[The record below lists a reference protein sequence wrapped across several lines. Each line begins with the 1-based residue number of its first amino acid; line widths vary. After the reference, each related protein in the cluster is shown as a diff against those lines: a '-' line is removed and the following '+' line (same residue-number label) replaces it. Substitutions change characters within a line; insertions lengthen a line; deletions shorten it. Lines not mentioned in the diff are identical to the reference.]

1 MRGAN
6 PLHLRVNLSDAR
18 DRRFGNPGRTLA
30 KVSEKRGSATC
41 AGTTS
46 GGQIRLYTQK
56 MRRTFLLLTL
66 LTLFSNCLS
75 GENIAAN
82 PADRLTILYDAFTDK
97 PGFTADWGYAALVEF
112 DGKRIL
118 FDTGNNAAIFES
130 NVKRLH
136 IDLTRLDCVILSH
149 RHGDHTSGLRYVLS
163 VNPQVPIYAPA
174 DEPFSDATP
183 AAFFSHGDAD
193 LPAKMRYFGGKLPST
208 PPAHGNAWPG
218 VHFRTVTGIEEI
230 TPRIHL
236 VSTLSETPGFR
247 DLPEVSLVLDTAH
260 GPIVVVGCSHPGIEN
275 ILANVTRQ
283 THKPEVFEV
292 VGGMHLLL
300 ASPAQVDHVVSELV
314 DRYHV
319 QRAAPGH
326 CSGEPVFGALEK
338 RFGKEYV
345 YAGIAEVLQL

>member
-82 PADRLTILYDAFTDK
+82 PADRVTILYDAFTDK

-183 AAFFSHGDAD
+183 AAF
-193 LPAKMRYFGGKLPST
+193 
-208 PPAHGNAWPG
+208 
-218 VHFRTVTGIEEI
+218 
-230 TPRIHL
+230 
-236 VSTLSETPGFR
+236 
-247 DLPEVSLVLDTAH
+247 
-260 GPIVVVGCSHPGIEN
+260 
-275 ILANVTRQ
+275 
-283 THKPEVFEV
+283 
-292 VGGMHLLL
+292 
-300 ASPAQVDHVVSELV
+300 
-314 DRYHV
+314 
-319 QRAAPGH
+319 
-326 CSGEPVFGALEK
+326 
-338 RFGKEYV
+338 
-345 YAGIAEVLQL
+345 